1 MVFTINDFDKCVY
14 FKYFNHACIILC
26 LYVHHI
32 LIFGTNLEV
41 IKEIKKLFNNFDI
54 KNLGPIDVMLGIKLI
69 KSNNEFILTQSY
81 YLEQLLKIFNY
92 YNVKLTSTFY
102 DPNLHLREKNIREK
116 ISFKTNIFN

>member
-14 FKYFNHACIILC
+14 FKYFNHACTILW

-54 KNLGPIDVMLGIKLI
+54 KNLGPIDVMLSIKLI

-81 YLEQLLKIFNY
+81 YLEQLLKFFNY
-92 YNVKLTSTFY
+92 YNVLTSTFY